1 MIMYPAIIAV
11 LRSWAAKP
19 RTCLS
24 IFLLALATTLY
35 AVDWK
40 PVDPAD
46 LAAKLPKVEKDAHA
60 EVILWEVSVSDESIG
75 NQVHSVLTHYL
86 KTKIFDARGAEMVSK
101 VDVPFIGHAA
111 ISDIVGRTTQAD
123 GTVIELKKDAIFER
137 MLVKMSGLKLKA
149 KSFVLPGVE
158 PGAVVE
164 YGWRERY
171 EDRTANYT
179 ELQFQRDIPVQTVR
193 YHLKPLARIYYPM
206 AMRTLGFHVPQGSG
220 LVQEPNGFH
229 SLTFTNM
236 PAFHEEPYMP
246 PEREVRSWML
256 IFYSRNIDLTPEKYW
271 KDHGR
276 EIYQE
281 MKPRMKIDNEVKRAA
296 AKVVENVA
304 TPEDKLQRLFRYCR
318 NSIKNVNDPGSGL
331 SIEERSDRKENHIPA
346 DTIRSGVGT
355 GLDIDLLFSAL
366 ATAAGFEA
374 RFALISDRAQVFFN
388 PRIAQA
394 YFMQAHDV
402 AVQVNDQWRFFDP
415 ASTYVPFG
423 MLRWQEE
430 GTPALIL
437 DPKDPILTT
446 TPLSEPAKSASNR
459 SASLHLSDD
468 GTLEGDVRLEYT
480 GHAATSRRREYQGDE
495 EAHLQEQIRTALT
508 EQYGSAEIVSIHL
521 ENAADADKPLLVN
534 YHIRLPNYAQRTGR
548 RLFVPISFFQRN
560 LPAKFSASERKY
572 PVYFSYPW
580 MESDKVDIEL
590 PKGYELDHAEL
601 PAPIPLQ
608 EVGSYKLRA
617 RFDTVQRKLLCTRDL
632 VFGNKGS
639 ILFPPE
645 SYSSVKKVFDL
656 IHQADQHVLT
666 LKQGA
671 PGGSD

>member
-1 MIMYPAIIAV
+1 MDRA
-11 LRSWAAKP
+11 
-19 RTCLS
+19 CLTM
-24 IFLLALATTLY
+24 FLVASATALY
-35 AVDWK
+35 AADWI

-46 LAAKLPKVEKDAHA
+46 LAAKSPKVEKDAHA
-60 EVILWEVSVSDESIG
+60 EVILWEVRVSDEAMG
-75 NQVHSVLTHYL
+75 GQPHSVFTHYL

-101 VDVPFIGHAA
+101 VDIPFIGHVA
-111 ISDIVGRTTQAD
+111 ISDIAGRTTLAD
-123 GTVIELKKDAIFER
+123 GTVIGLKKDAIFER
-137 MLVKMSGLKLKA
+137 MLVKVSGLKLKA

-171 EDRTANYT
+171 EDQTANYS

-193 YHLKPLARIYYPM
+193 YYVKPLSSPYFPY
-206 AMRTLGFHVPQGSG
+206 AMRSFGFHLPQASTFMP
-220 LVQEPNGFH
+220 EPNGFH

-246 PEREVRSWML
+246 PEHEVRSWML
-256 IFYSRNIDLTPEKYW
+256 VFYARNNDLTAEKYW

-276 EIYQE
+276 EIYQSV
-281 MKPRMKIDNEVKRAA
+281 KPRMKVDNEVKRAA
-296 AKVVENVA
+296 AKVIEDA
-304 TPEDKLQRLFRYCR
+304 TTPEDKLQRLFRYCR
-318 NSIKNVNDPGSGL
+318 NSIKNVNDLGSGL
-331 SIEERSDRKENHIPA
+331 SIEERSDRKTNKVPA

-355 GLDIDLLFSAL
+355 GFDIELLFSAL

-374 RFALISDRAQVFFN
+374 RFAKISDRGQFFFN
-388 PRIAQA
+388 PGMAQA
-394 YFMQAHDV
+394 YFMRSYEV

-430 GTPALIL
+430 GTPALIT
-437 DPKDPILTT
+437 DPKDPIMTT

-459 SASLHLSDD
+459 SASFRLSDD
-468 GTLEGDVRLEYT
+468 GTLEGDVHLEYT
-480 GHAATSRRREYQGDE
+480 GHAATSRRHEYLGEE
-495 EAHLQEQIRTALT
+495 EAQLQEQIRTVLT
-508 EQYGSAEIVSIHL
+508 EQYGGSEIVSIHL
-521 ENAADADKPLLVN
+521 ENAGEPDKPLLVS
-534 YHIRLPNYAQRTGR
+534 YHITLPNYAQRTGK
-548 RLFVPISFFQRN
+548 RLFVPLAFFERN

-608 EVGSYKLRA
+608 QVGSYKLRA
-617 RFDTVQRKLLCTRDL
+617 RFDAAQRKLLCTREL

-639 ILFPPE
+639 ILFPAE
-645 SYSSVKKVFDL
+645 SYPAVKKTFDL
-656 IHQADQHVLT
+656 IHQSDQHVLT
-666 LKQGA
+666 LKQAA